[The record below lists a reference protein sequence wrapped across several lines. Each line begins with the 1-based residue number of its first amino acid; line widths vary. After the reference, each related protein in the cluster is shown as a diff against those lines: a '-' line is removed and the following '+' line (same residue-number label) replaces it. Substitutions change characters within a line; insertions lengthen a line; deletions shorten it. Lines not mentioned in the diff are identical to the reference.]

1 VRKKF
6 FFALSFIQIRVIYP
20 INFKNFMKS
29 TTTKLRL
36 ICAFSFMN
44 MPLRRL
50 TGLVAALSIFMGIDV
65 VADPVLITEK
75 VNDSAPYGIL
85 ETTPDA
91 HWADSGETNWNNF
104 DYTWSSYGNNHPA
117 PPNPPWGA
125 QKMLFTS
132 SQTGALTQL
141 KFDHEDYRSPYSTR
155 GVEIKVTN
163 ETTGANVS
171 VTIDPKEHGAGKLRW
186 WWSI

>member
-1 VRKKF
+1 
-6 FFALSFIQIRVIYP
+6 
-20 INFKNFMKS
+20 MKS

-36 ICAFSFMN
+36 ICEFPFMN

-91 HWADSGETNWNNF
+91 WWADIWGNLIGIFTIIHGAPTETITRCA
-104 DYTWSSYGNNHPA
+104 DQTRRA
-117 PPNPPWGA
+117 VR
-125 QKMLFTS
+125 QKML
-132 SQTGALTQL
+132 
-141 KFDHEDYRSPYSTR
+141 
-155 GVEIKVTN
+155 
-163 ETTGANVS
+163 
-171 VTIDPKEHGAGKLRW
+171 
-186 WWSI
+186 